1 MKNLL
6 LLLFICL
13 LLFDGLAQTRE
24 ELERQRQ
31 QTVKDIKFTNDL
43 IEKTRRSKN
52 ATYNTVLLLNSR
64 IQSRESIIK
73 SINDEIAYLNQS
85 ILTHQ
90 ELIYGLELDLDNL
103 KKEYE
108 RIIYSSFKNKNTYD
122 KMMFIFA
129 SEDFN
134 TAFRR
139 LKYYQQYTAYR
150 KVQAQK
156 IIDTKDRLSAE
167 IIQLEILKA
176 DKKDLLLDKR
186 LESQKLLAEKSDK
199 DKEVKRLAGKEH
211 ELKLKLQKQQ
221 DLSNR
226 LQKEITRIIEEEA
239 RKAAELLKKNN
250 SDFFQLT
257 PEEQLIADIFVRNK
271 ERLPWPTERG
281 IVTGEFGEQNHP
293 FLKGVKVRNDGID
306 IATTEGAI
314 VRSIY
319 EGTVSRVF
327 SIPGAHK
334 TVIIRHGNFLTV
346 YSNLKEVTV
355 SQGDK
360 VQTKQTIGIVFTN
373 KESESKTILQFQ
385 IWKEDVKMNPMEWLA
400 RSKNG

>member
-1 MKNLL
+1 MKNVL
-6 LLLFICL
+6 LLLFFCL
-13 LLFDGLAQTRE
+13 LLLDGMAQTRE

-31 QTVKDIKFTNDL
+31 QTVKDIKFTNEL

-52 ATYNTVLLLNSR
+52 ATYNTILLLNSR

-73 SINDEIAYLNQS
+73 SINDEITYLNNS

-90 ELIYGLELDLDNL
+90 ELIYGLESDLDKL

-108 RIIYSSFKNKNTYD
+108 RIIYSSFKNKSNYD
-122 KMMFIFA
+122 KLMFIFA

-150 KVQAQK
+150 KVQAKK
-156 IIDTKDRLSAE
+156 ITETRDRLSAE

-186 LESQKLLAEKSDK
+186 LESQKLHAEKTDK
-199 DKEVKRLAGKEH
+199 DMEVKRLAGKEH

-226 LQKEITRIIEEEA
+226 LQNEITRIIEEEA

-250 SDFFQLT
+250 TDFFQLT
-257 PEEQLIADIFVRNK
+257 PEEQLIADIFVSNK
-271 ERLPWPTERG
+271 LRLPWPTERG
-281 IVTGEFGEQNHP
+281 VVTGEFGEQNHP
-293 FLKGVKVRNDGID
+293 FLKGVKIRNDGID
-306 IATTEGAI
+306 IATTEGAL

-319 EGTVSRVF
+319 DGS
-327 SIPGAHK
+327 P
-334 TVIIRHGNFLTV
+334 
-346 YSNLKEVTV
+346 
-355 SQGDK
+355 
-360 VQTKQTIGIVFTN
+360 
-373 KESESKTILQFQ
+373 
-385 IWKEDVKMNPMEWLA
+385 
-400 RSKNG
+400 

>member
-1 MKNLL
+1 MKYILI
-6 LLLFICL
+6 LLFICL

-31 QTVKDIKFTNDL
+31 QTVKDIKFTNEL
-43 IEKTRRSKN
+43 IEKTRKSKN

-64 IQSRESIIK
+64 IQARQSIIK

-85 ILTHQ
+85 ILMHQ
-90 ELIYGLELDLDNL
+90 ELIYGLETDLDYL

-108 RIIYSSFKNKNTYD
+108 RIIYSSFKNKSSYD

-139 LKYYQQYTAYR
+139 LKYYQQYTSYR
-150 KVQAQK
+150 KIQANK
-156 IIDTKDRLSAE
+156 IIETKDRLSAE

-186 LESQKLLAEKSDK
+186 LESQKLMAEKSDK
-199 DKEVKRLAGKEH
+199 NSEVKRLAGKEH
-211 ELKLKLQKQQ
+211 ELKLKLQNQQ

-250 SDFFQLT
+250 NDFFQLT
-257 PEEQLIADIFVRNK
+257 PEEQLIADIFIRNK

-281 IVTGEFGEQNHP
+281 VVTGEFGEQNHP
-293 FLKGVKVRNDGID
+293 FLKGVKIRNDGID
-306 IATTEGAI
+306 ITTSEGAV

-319 EGTVSRVF
+319 EGTVSRIF
-327 SIPGAHK
+327 AIPGAHK

-360 VQTKQTIGIVFTN
+360 VQTKQTIGVVFTN
-373 KESESKTILQFQ
+373 KESEHKTVLQFQ

>member
-1 MKNLL
+1 MKNVLF
-6 LLLFICL
+6 LLFFCL

-31 QTVKDIKFTNDL
+31 QTVNDIKFTNEL
-43 IEKTRRSKN
+43 IEKTRQNKN
-52 ATYNTVLLLNSR
+52 ATYSTVLLLNSR

-73 SINDEIAYLNQS
+73 SINEEITYLNKS

-90 ELIYGLELDLDNL
+90 ELIYGLENDLDKL

-108 RIIYSSFKNKNTYD
+108 RIIYSSFKNKSSYD
-122 KMMFIFA
+122 KLMFVFA

-156 IIDTKDRLSAE
+156 ITETRDRLSAE

-186 LESQKLLAEKSDK
+186 LESQKLLAEKTDK
-199 DKEVKRLAGKEH
+199 DREVKRLAGKEH

-226 LQKEITRIIEEEA
+226 LQNEITRIIEEEA

-271 ERLPWPTERG
+271 LRLPWPTERG
-281 IVTGEFGEQNHP
+281 VVTGEFGEQNHP
-293 FLKGVKVRNDGID
+293 FLKGVKIRNDGID
-306 IATTEGAI
+306 ISTTEGAL

-360 VQTKQTIGIVFTN
+360 VKTKQTIGVVFTN
-373 KESESKTILQFQ
+373 KETEHKTILQFQ

-400 RSKNG
+400 RSENG

>member
-1 MKNLL
+1 MKNVL
-6 LLLFICL
+6 LLLFFS
-13 LLFDGLAQTRE
+13 LLFFNGLAQTRE
-24 ELERQRQ
+24 ELERKRQ
-31 QTVKDIKFTNDL
+31 QTVKDIQFTNEL

-73 SINDEIAYLNQS
+73 SINDEITYLNNS

-90 ELIYGLELDLDNL
+90 ELIYGLESDLDNL

-108 RIIYSSFKNKNTYD
+108 RIIYSSFKNKSSYD
-122 KMMFIFA
+122 KLMFIFA
-129 SEDFN
+129 SQDFN

-156 IIDTKDRLSAE
+156 ITETRDRLSAE
-167 IIQLEILKA
+167 IVQLEILKA

-199 DKEVKRLAGKEH
+199 DREVERLAGKEH

-221 DLSNR
+221 DLSIR

-257 PEEQLIADIFVRNK
+257 PEEQLIADVFVRNK
-271 ERLPWPTERG
+271 LRLPWPTERG

-293 FLKGVKVRNDGID
+293 FLKGVKIRNDGID
-306 IATTEGAI
+306 IATTEGAL

-360 VQTKQTIGIVFTN
+360 VQTKQTIGVVFTN
-373 KESESKTILQFQ
+373 KETEHKTILQFQ

-400 RSKNG
+400 RSENG